1 MHLHTRVHTHMYVYV
16 CMYVHTAGG
25 VAQLIE
31 GLPGAHEVLV
41 SIPSPGQ
48 NQVFEHMS
56 VSPDIWKVE
65 AGGSEM

>member
-1 MHLHTRVHTHMYVYV
+1 MYTHM
-16 CMYVHTAGG
+16 AGG
-25 VAQLIE
+25 IAQLIE
-31 GLPGAHEVLV
+31 GLPSVHEVLV

-56 VSPDIWKVE
+56 VSLDIWKVE